1 MLCILVHVYVSVYT
15 WSMSDLYLT
24 VCVCVSVCLSVCRY
38 IGEIGD
44 LVVGRISS
52 VEAKRWKCDVSS
64 QKVSGL
70 A

>member
-1 MLCILVHVYVSVYT
+1 
-15 WSMSDLYLT
+15 MSDLYLT